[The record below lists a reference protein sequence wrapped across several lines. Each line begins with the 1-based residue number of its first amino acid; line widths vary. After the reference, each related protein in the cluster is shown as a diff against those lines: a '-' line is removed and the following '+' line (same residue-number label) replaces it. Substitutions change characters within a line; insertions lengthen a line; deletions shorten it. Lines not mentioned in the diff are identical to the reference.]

1 MYLKYYW
8 KDNILEKNVSL
19 FWSKCLLFKKQFGY
33 RARHSTDH
41 AEFELIDE
49 LGEVFSNQDYILGI
63 FIDLSKAFDTVDHEI
78 MK

>member
-19 FWSKCLLFKKQFGY
+19 FWSKCLLLKKQFSF
-33 RARHSTDH
+33 RARRSTDH
-41 AEFELIDE
+41 AELELIDE
-49 LGEVFSNQDYILGI
+49 LIEVFSNQDYILGI